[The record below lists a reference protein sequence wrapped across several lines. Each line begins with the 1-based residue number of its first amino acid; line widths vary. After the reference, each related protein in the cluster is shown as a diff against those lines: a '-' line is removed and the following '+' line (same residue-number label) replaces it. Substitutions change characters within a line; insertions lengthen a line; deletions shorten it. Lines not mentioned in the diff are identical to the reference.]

1 MCEQWR
7 ERVADV
13 YNGSIWRDF
22 LKYKGTDFHNAPRNL
37 AFTINVDW
45 SEPFKRRNDRSVGVI
60 YQVLLNLSREQHFK
74 WENINVAGV
83 VPEMKKSLNI
93 FLVPIVDEVKA
104 FWKGLN
110 LTNSQSKIPLT
121 YRGALLLASA
131 DLPAMRKLRG
141 FKRRS
146 AHRGS
151 SKSFKYFPGSVG
163 EKVDYSGFDRGCGHH
178 AIIAVI
184 TYIRKWFERLQLEV
198 SMRH

>member
-1 MCEQWR
+1 
-7 ERVADV
+7 
-13 YNGSIWRDF
+13 
-22 LKYKGTDFHNAPRNL
+22 
-37 AFTINVDW
+37 
-45 SEPFKRRNDRSVGVI
+45 
-60 YQVLLNLSREQHFK
+60 
-74 WENINVAGV
+74 
-83 VPEMKKSLNI
+83 MKKSLNI

-131 DLPAMRKLRG
+131 DLPAVRKLRG
-141 FKRRS
+141 FKRHS